1 MSQAPPS
8 QPRFNHIALTVPP
21 ELLNESGRKQILD
34 FYGEVFGWTE
44 HAMLTE
50 DRSRLVMGCHRIDQ
64 FVFLLAGD
72 KTTDCGPFDHFGM
85 AVGSLGELRATLE
98 RARRYA
104 ERDPRVEIT
113 DHGVE
118 DHGILKLH
126 AAYVRFLLPMMFEVQ
141 YYEFPEGEAPS

>member
-1 MSQAPPS
+1 MSQAPASP
-8 QPRFNHIALTVPP
+8 PRFNHIALTVPP
-21 ELLNESGRKQILD
+21 ERLSESGRREILD

-50 DRSRLVMGCHRIDQ
+50 DRVRLVMGCHRIDQ

-72 KTTDCGPFDHFGM
+72 ETTACGPFDHFGM
-85 AVGSLGELRATLE
+85 AVSSLEELRDVLE
-98 RARRYA
+98 RARRYR
-104 ERDPRVEIT
+104 ERDSRVEIT

-126 AAYVRFLLPMMFEVQ
+126 AAYVSFLLPMMFEVQ
-141 YYEFPEGEAPS
+141 YYEFPEGAPPS